1 MRIIFLLFL
10 CISIIGC
17 SSARKL
23 SKDFSGKVS
32 TINTAFKGEYYSNKP
47 AEIKQR
53 FTVKEYTL
61 WDFLS
66 FYRSDIDSTEKIP
79 DDAILRLTVQP
90 DSYLEVTAFKGNDK
104 LSSFSIST
112 RKEGNYLYLKKNR
125 SMVPIPVVYFQI
137 KEDISFLAPLD
148 NNRLGIMNY
157 NDNTLW
163 ILFFGASNTG
173 RTIEEYER
181 ISFDS
186 LY

>member
-10 CISIIGC
+10 CIPIIGC

-32 TINTAFKGEYYSNKP
+32 TINTAFEGEYYSNKP

-79 DDAILRLTVQP
+79 DDAIIRLTFQP
-90 DSYLEVTAFKGNDK
+90 DSYLEVTAFKENDK

-112 RKEGNYLYLKKNR
+112 RIEG
-125 SMVPIPVVYFQI
+125 
-137 KEDISFLAPLD
+137 

-181 ISFDS
+181 INIDS
-186 LY
+186 K

>member
-10 CISIIGC
+10 CIPIIGC

-32 TINTAFKGEYYSNKP
+32 TINTAFKGEYYSNMP

-53 FTVKEYTL
+53 FTVKGYTL
-61 WDFLS
+61 WEFLS
-66 FYRSDIDSTEKIP
+66 FYRSEKDSSEKIP
-79 DDAILRLTVQP
+79 EDAFIRLTVHP
-90 DSYLEVTAFKGNDK
+90 DNNLEVTAFGGNDE

-112 RKEGNYLYLKKNR
+112 RKEGNYLYLRKNR
-125 SMVPIPVVYFQI
+125 SMVPIPIVYFQI
-137 KEDISFLAPLD
+137 KEEMSFLAPLE

-186 LY
+186 H